1 LDRALAVLM
10 TLTKAYQHETL
21 LSMDTNTYFLKISGY
36 IGSGKQREFQQT
48 IQFIFNHLPPGCLSH
63 HLALDVFNPNLY
75 HVISTWQSKG
85 MLVAFKGSHEYELL
99 KSSLET
105 LGAYESAIAGRLT
118 DIDLSEVTKKNF

>member
-1 LDRALAVLM
+1 M
-10 TLTKAYQHETL
+10 TVTKTIRDETL

-75 HVISTWQSKG
+75 HVLSIGQSKG

-105 LGAYESAIAGRLT
+105 LGAYESAIAGKLT
-118 DIDLSEVTKKNF
+118 DIEVSEVSKKNY